1 MKIYTESNRLVYRE
15 ILPTDDHSL
24 FKLDSNPLVH
34 KYLGNNPVKDIEE
47 IRKVIKSIR
56 QQYMDNGIGRWAVI
70 EKETGEF
77 MGWSGLK
84 FIKEYENNHINFY
97 DVGYR
102 LLPEFWGSGY
112 ATESAQAALEYGFIQ
127 LDLPE
132 IIGMVHE
139 ENMASRKVLVK
150 CGFEFIEQF
159 KWEGINFDWF
169 KITKSAWQKL
179 II

>member
-1 MKIYTESNRLVYRE
+1 MKIYKETNRLILRE
-15 ILPTDDHSL
+15 LLLTNEDFL

-47 IRKVIKSIR
+47 IKKVIQSIR
-56 QQYMDNGIGRWAVI
+56 QQYIDNGIGRWAVI
-70 EKETGEF
+70 EKETGKF

-139 ENMASRKVLVK
+139 ENVASRTVLQK
-150 CGFEFIEQF
+150 CGLKFIEKF
-159 KWEGINFDWF
+159 MWGDIRCDWM
-169 KITKSAWQKL
+169 KITRSEWKMDYK
-179 II
+179 